1 TCVPKRCGV
10 REGPGDV
17 LMTEAQSQAGKLRN
31 LEIPNEVRSEAVT
44 SWSDEVEVLVIGA
57 GMAGVAAAIEAATTG
72 ARVLVLDRGG
82 RLSCTS
88 AMAGGHF
95 YLGGGTPVQE
105 AAGYE
110 DTPAEMAKYLTAVSP
125 DCDPEKI
132 RVYSE
137 GSIEHFGWLES
148 LGFEF
153 ERSYY
158 PQKAAIQPGTQGV
171 MFSGNEKLWPFC
183 DLAVPAPRGHKP
195 PVEGDMG
202 GATLVLELA
211 LKKLDELGVEIRY
224 ETGATALV
232 TEHRAPDGEVVVG
245 ATWKRFSETGAVR
258 ASAVVVAA
266 GGFVMNPDMVHE
278 FAPPLEALIA
288 KGMALGNTYDDGLGI
303 RLGQSVGGVAEHMDG
318 AFLTAPFY
326 PPGDLVKGICV
337 NNRGERFVAED
348 SYHSRT
354 SAFVFDQ
361 PEQKAWLVLDSV
373 HMAEPAYGL
382 QPLVDGWET
391 VAEMEVGLGVP
402 VGSLAQTLDDYNAS
416 ARQGD
421 DPVFHKATEY
431 VTPLDAPPYGAY
443 DLTPGQCFYSGFTCG
458 GLRVDLDGRVLREDR
473 TAIAGLY
480 AAGACASNIA
490 VDGRGY
496 ASGTQLGEASF
507 FGRRAGRHAVG
518 VNSRQDVTQVTQVRY
533 STDVV
538 R

>member
-1 TCVPKRCGV
+1 
-10 REGPGDV
+10 
-17 LMTEAQSQAGKLRN
+17 MTGKPQN
-31 LEIPNEVRSEAVT
+31 LEIPTEVPADAVT
-44 SWSDEVEVLVIGA
+44 SWSDEVDVLVIGA
-57 GMAGVAAAIEAATTG
+57 GMAGVAAAIEAAQAG
-72 ARVLVLDRGG
+72 ARVLILDRGG

-95 YLGGGTPVQE
+95 YLGGGTPVQK
-105 AAGYE
+105 AAGFD
-110 DTPAEMAKYLTAVSP
+110 DTPAEMAKYLAAVSP

-137 GSIEHFGWLES
+137 ESVEHFGWLES

-158 PQKAAIQPGTQGV
+158 SRKAAIQPGTEGV
-171 MFSGNEKLWPFC
+171 MFSGNEKVWPFA
-183 DLAVPAPRGHKP
+183 DIAVPAPRGHKP
-195 PVEGDMG
+195 PVAGDMG
-202 GATLVLELA
+202 GASLVLELA
-211 LKKLDELGVEIRY
+211 LKKLEALGVEVRY

-232 TEHRAPDGEVVVG
+232 TDGDVVVG
-245 ATWKRFSETGAVR
+245 VAWKRFSETGAVR
-258 ASAVVVAA
+258 AGSVVIAA
-266 GGFVMNPDMVHE
+266 GGFVMNPDMVHA

-303 RLGQSVGGVAEHMDG
+303 RLGQSVGGATEHMDG

-337 NNRGERFVAED
+337 NNRGERFVGED

-354 SAFVFDQ
+354 SAAVFDQ
-361 PEQKAWLVLDSV
+361 PEQKAWLILDSV
-373 HMAEPAYGL
+373 HMAEPTYGL

-391 VAEMEVGLGVP
+391 IAEMELGLGVP
-402 VGSLAQTLDDYNAS
+402 AGSLARTFDDYNEAAS
-416 ARQGD
+416 EGH
-421 DPVFHKATEY
+421 DPAFHKATEY
-431 VTPLDAPPYGAY
+431 VVPLDSPPYGAY
-443 DLTPGQCFYSGFTCG
+443 DLTPGECFYSGFTCG
-458 GLRVDLDGRVLREDR
+458 GLAVDHDARVLREDH
-473 TAIAGLY
+473 TAVVGLY

-507 FGRRAGRHAVG
+507 FGRRAGRHAATRSPDG
-518 VNSRQDVTQVTQVRY
+518 VTQVTQGRY
-533 STDVV
+533 STEVV

>member
-1 TCVPKRCGV
+1 MTAETPKNV
-10 REGPGDV
+10 
-17 LMTEAQSQAGKLRN
+17 
-31 LEIPNEVRSEAVT
+31 EIPAAVPASGVT
-44 SWSDEVEVLVIGA
+44 AWSDEVDVLVIGA
-57 GMAGVAAAIEAATTG
+57 GMAGVAAAIEAATDG
-72 ARVLVLDRGG
+72 ANVLVIDRGG

-95 YLGGGTPVQE
+95 YLGGGTPVQK

-110 DTPAEMAKYLTAVSP
+110 DTPTEMAKYLAAVSP

-137 GSIEHFGWLES
+137 DSVEHFGWLES

-158 PQKAAIQPGTQGV
+158 PKKAAIQPGTEGV
-171 MFSGNEKLWPFC
+171 MFSGNEKVWPFA

-202 GATLVLELA
+202 GASLVLELA
-211 LKKLDELGVEIRY
+211 LQKLDELGVEVRY

-232 TEHRAPDGEVVVG
+232 TDGDTVAG
-245 ATWKRFSETGAVR
+245 ASWKRFAETGAVR
-258 ASAVVVAA
+258 ARAVVIAA
-266 GGFVMNPDMVHE
+266 GGFVMNPDMVHT
-278 FAPPLEALIA
+278 FAPPLEALLA
-288 KGMALGNTYDDGLGI
+288 RGMALGNTYDDGLGI
-303 RLGQSVGGVAEHMDG
+303 RLGQSVGGVTEHMDG

-326 PPGDLVKGICV
+326 PPGDLVKGIVV
-337 NNRGERFVAED
+337 NNLGERFVGED

-354 SAFVFDQ
+354 SAAVFDQ

-391 VAEMEVGLGVP
+391 IAEMEVGLGVP
-402 VGSLAQTLDDYNAS
+402 EGSLARTFEDYNAA
-416 ARQGD
+416 AREGQ
-421 DPVFHKATEY
+421 DPAFHKATEY
-431 VTPLDAPPYGAY
+431 VVPLDVPPYGAY

-458 GLRVDLDGRVLREDR
+458 GLGVDHDGRVLREDR
-473 TAIAGLY
+473 TAVVGLY

-490 VDGRGY
+490 VDGKGY

-507 FGRRAGRHAVG
+507 FGRRAGRHAAASG
-518 VNSRQDVTQVTQVRY
+518 STDVTQVTQVRY
-533 STDVV
+533 SSEVA

>member
-1 TCVPKRCGV
+1 MKTATSQTATSQNVTIPAAVPV
-10 REGPGDV
+10 D
-17 LMTEAQSQAGKLRN
+17 
-31 LEIPNEVRSEAVT
+31 AVT
-44 SWSDEVEVLVIGA
+44 SWSDEVDVLVIGA
-57 GMAGVAAAIEAATTG
+57 GMAGTAAAIEAAETG

-82 RLSCTS
+82 RMSCTS

-95 YLGGGTPVQE
+95 YLGGGTPVQQ
-105 AAGYE
+105 AAGFE
-110 DTPAEMAKYLTAVSP
+110 DTPAEMANYLAAVSP

-137 GSIEHFGWLES
+137 GSVEHFGWLES

-158 PQKAAIQPGTQGV
+158 PQKAAIQPGTEGV
-171 MFSGNEKLWPFC
+171 MFSGNEKVWPFQ

-195 PVEGDMG
+195 PVKGDMG
-202 GATLVLELA
+202 GASLVLELA
-211 LKKLDELGVEIRY
+211 LKKLDELGVEVRY

-232 TEHRAPDGEVVVG
+232 IENGEVVG
-245 ATWKRFSETGAVR
+245 AAWKRFGETGAVR
-258 ASAVVVAA
+258 AGHSGRGGVVIAA
-266 GGFVMNPDMVHE
+266 GGFVMNPEMVHE
-278 FAPPLEALIA
+278 FAPPLEALLA
-288 KGMALGNTYDDGLGI
+288 RGMALGNTYDDGLGI
-303 RLGQSVGGVAEHMDG
+303 RLGESVGGATEHMDG

-337 NNRGERFVAED
+337 NNSGERFVAED

-361 PEQKAWLVLDSV
+361 PEQKAWLILDSA

-391 VAEMEVGLGVP
+391 ISAMEAGLGVP
-402 VGSLAQTLDDYNAS
+402 EGSLARTLEDYNAA
-416 ARQGD
+416 AREGD
-421 DPVFHKATEY
+421 DPVFHKSTEY
-431 VTPLDAPPYGAY
+431 VVPLDAPPYGAY

-458 GLRVDLDGRVLREDR
+458 GLRVDHDGRVLREDR
-473 TAIAGLY
+473 TVVNGVY

-507 FGRRAGRHAVG
+507 FGRRAGRHAATR
-518 VNSRQDVTQVTQVRY
+518 SPKDVTQVTPARY
-533 STDVV
+533 SSKIS
-538 R
+538 RRPE